1 METMK
6 LLQVLCPLA
15 FLLACSTSNASVLE
29 DACKSFAAK
38 NPGTGYAYCIKYF
51 QADKGSASAD
61 KRGLAAI
68 AVKLTGAAAKST
80 AKHIAALRA
89 SEKDKKRL
97 AGLKD
102 CSEVY
107 TQAVDQTGVAA
118 KGIASGTPRG
128 RADAV
133 TALSAV
139 EDAPGTCEQ
148 GFQDLGVPSPL
159 ASEDAGFR
167 KDASIMHR
175 HDRRRDGLSK
185 LGCRILLDMLK
196 YPAGFYELR

>member
-1 METMK
+1 MK
-6 LLQVLCPLA
+6 LLQALCPLVY
-15 FLLACSTSNASVLE
+15 LLACSTSNASVLQ

-38 NPGTGYAYCIKYF
+38 HPETGYYAYCIKFF
-51 QADKGSASAD
+51 QADKGSGSAD

-68 AVKLTGAAAKST
+68 AVKITGAAAKST
-80 AKHIAALRA
+80 AQHIAALRA
-89 SEKDKKRL
+89 SEKDTKRL

-107 TQAVDQTGVAA
+107 SQAVDQTGVAA
-118 KGIASGTPRG
+118 KGIASATPRG

-159 ASEDAGFR
+159 ASEDAEFR
-167 KDASIMHR
+167 KEASIA
-175 HDRRRDGLSK
+175 LSVTEA
-185 LGCRILLDMLK
+185 L
-196 YPAGFYELR
+196 